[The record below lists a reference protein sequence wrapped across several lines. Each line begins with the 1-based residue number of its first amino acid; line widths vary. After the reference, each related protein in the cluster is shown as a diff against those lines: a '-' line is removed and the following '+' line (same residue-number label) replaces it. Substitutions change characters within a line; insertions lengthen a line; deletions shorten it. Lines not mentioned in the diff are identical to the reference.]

1 MYVRARSL
9 FQYRQ
14 GKLCSSMRVVVVG
27 AEVEHPQD
35 SIEGEGARNGG
46 GACVSNLVALKV

>member
-1 MYVRARSL
+1 MFAARSL

-46 GACVSNLVALKV
+46 GARVSNLVALKV